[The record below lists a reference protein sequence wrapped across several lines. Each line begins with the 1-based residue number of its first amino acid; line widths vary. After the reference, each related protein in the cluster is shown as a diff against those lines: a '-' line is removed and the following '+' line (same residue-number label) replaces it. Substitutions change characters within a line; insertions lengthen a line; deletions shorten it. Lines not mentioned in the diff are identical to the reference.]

1 MLSEKTLQRRIK
13 PKCTLILFH
22 TLSRIS
28 IQHSGHAKEC
38 MRRKECKSW
47 MFCMALK
54 DLDLNKTT
62 KFLKRRLNEL
72 YRDVQTSRD
81 A

>member
-13 PKCTLILFH
+13 LKCTLILFH

-28 IQHSGHAKEC
+28 IHHSALAKSC

-62 KFLKRRLNEL
+62 KFRKRRLNEL